1 MRHGARALCVIATL
15 LVLLSGPAQAAPP
28 RGCPDI
34 LIGDSLAVGMGPSAR
49 EMGFEVIGRVGAGIG
64 WLRDQAPRCAN
75 RLVLVF
81 GTNDL
86 RGLTPDAAEAYVA
99 QITQVMAR
107 WPARRV
113 IWATPGCF
121 DRDPA
126 LEQGSLMLD
135 RAVTAALAHGRA
147 ETRHLPAV
155 HRGRSNRCRYQSA
168 DGVHP
173 TPPGY
178 RAWWDGLAPALR
190 PAPQRPAPNTL
201 RRAEAPSGIPSIDS
215 ASFQTSARMM
225 RASVPGIVGRP

>member
-1 MRHGARALCVIATL
+1 MRSAIRLLRLFAL
-15 LVLLSGPAQAAPP
+15 LVPLLPAAAPAAPP

-34 LIGDSLAVGMGPSAR
+34 LLGDSLAVGMGPSAR

-64 WLRDQAPRCAN
+64 WLQGQAPRCAN

-99 QITQVMAR
+99 QISQVMAR

-126 LEQGSLMLD
+126 LEQGSLVLD
-135 RAVTAALAHGRA
+135 RAVTAALRQGRA
-147 ETRHLPAV
+147 ETRHLPAI

-173 TPPGY
+173 SAPGY
-178 RAWWDGLAPALR
+178 RAWWEGLAPALR

-201 RRAEAPSGIPSIDS
+201 RRAEAPSGMPSIDS